1 MMVPTIVVW
10 VAGALTPGQIAALI
24 GFLLMLIGPP
34 FIIWIKTFGPCRGT
48 EFGSEDGVR
57 GQLLALTLAFPNS
70 EAAIAGMVT
79 TTDLLQSTE
88 MRGYRIS
95 KDIITQARMHSRNA
109 ASGKQ
114 RARSA
119 TLDVILPHTVGAAQQ
134 RSTASS
140 TRRPPRR
147 STATELL
154 WY

>member
-1 MMVPTIVVW
+1 MVPVVTVW
-10 VAGALTPGQIAALI
+10 VAGAFTAAMLAALVNW
-24 GFLLMLIGPP
+24 LLTFIAPP
-34 FIIWIKTFGPCRGT
+34 FIIWIKKINTCRGT

-88 MRGYRIS
+88 MRDYRIS

-109 ASGKQ
+109 ASQKQ
-114 RARSA
+114 RLRRA
-119 TLDVILPHTVGAAQQ
+119 TLDVILPHAVGAATL
-134 RSTASS
+134 RRTPSS
-140 TRRPPRR
+140 TRRPQRR